1 MSERVRNL
9 RKQVANTTNVAQALA
24 QIRRALDDLYNQS
37 NRAKA
42 RALEII
48 DERSLKLAGLMADLE
63 VIESICNSLQRSLQ
77 G

>member
-1 MSERVRNL
+1 M
-9 RKQVANTTNVAQALA
+9 ANTTNVAQALA

>member
-1 MSERVRNL
+1 MSERVRTL

-63 VIESICNSLQRSLQ
+63 VTESICNSLQRSLQ